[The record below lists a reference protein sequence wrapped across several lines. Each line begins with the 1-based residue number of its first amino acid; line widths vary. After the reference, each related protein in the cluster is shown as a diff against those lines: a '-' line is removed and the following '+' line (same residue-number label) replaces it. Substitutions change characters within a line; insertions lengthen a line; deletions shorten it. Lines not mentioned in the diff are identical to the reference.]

1 MNSREFKDY
10 VYDQLSKI
18 TKSLSSPKRMELL
31 DLLTQGPKT
40 VESLVS
46 NTQMSIA
53 IVSQHLKVLHEARI
67 VRYTKKGTY
76 VIYSISEPDVY
87 SLIISLRHISE
98 KQYAELRQIK
108 DDFLHARDHYEPIT
122 LVDLKLKMEQEDIIL
137 LDVRPSDEYEAGHI
151 PRAIN
156 VPIQELHHHLS
167 LIPKGKEVIA
177 YCRGPYCLYALEAT
191 ELLKEHGIRAFR
203 IEEGYQ
209 EWRIHAGVTH

>member
-1 MNSREFKDY
+1 MNSREFKDSIY
-10 VYDQLSKI
+10 EQFSRV

-40 VESLVS
+40 VESLAS
-46 NTQMSIA
+46 YTQMSIA
-53 IVSQHLKVLHEARI
+53 NVSQHLKVLHEARL

-76 VIYSISEPDVY
+76 VIYNISDPDVH
-87 SLIISLRHISE
+87 SLILSLRHISE

-122 LVDLKLKMEQEDIIL
+122 LDDLKSKMELEDVIL

-151 PRAIN
+151 PSSLN
-156 VPIQELHHHLS
+156 VPIQELPNYLS
-167 LIPKGKEVIA
+167 SIPTGKEVVA
-177 YCRGPYCLYALEAT
+177 YCRGPYCLYALEAA

-203 IEEGYQ
+203 LEEGYQ
-209 EWRIHAGVTH
+209 EWRIHAGIH